1 MVKYNYGEYRVD
13 DYKELA
19 TDMINNYF
27 FKAGKLRAKL
37 YDLPE
42 GEDRVIQTISNILTK
57 LDIKSA
63 KFLGAGSYGCAF
75 AISNDVVVKFT
86 ADQKEIKIAS
96 TLQGKKLENV
106 AKYYKVYKS
115 KSLNIGIILLK
126 KYNQLPEYID
136 DTFMYR
142 MFKNAYRLYT
152 LDYDDLSNEYKQ
164 QKQKSPEESAEFDDV
179 VNHIAKM
186 VKYTKHVNEDIVK
199 MFFDIIYMSYKNLEN
214 QVKYAIEY
222 AKNID
227 LQMLQFCIDAVTALA
242 ELKENG
248 VNWGDDHW
256 GNFAVDSN
264 GRYIAI
270 DIGYSDT
277 DADEG
282 DIIVVEKDF
291 SLMNI
296 FKRFI

>member
-63 KFLGAGSYGCAF
+63 RFLGAGSYGCAF

-106 AKYYKVYKS
+106 AEYYKVYKS

-164 QKQKSPEESAEFDDV
+164 QKQKSPEESAKFDDV

-186 VKYTKHVNEDIVK
+186 VKYTKHVNENIVK

-248 VNWGDDHW
+248 INWGDDHW